1 MFPESIETQRLL
13 LRKPLSKDADSIF
26 QAYAQDREVTRYL
39 EWRPHA
45 SVGTT
50 RAFIANCQ
58 SQWASAKAFPYVITK
73 KDNGEL
79 LGMIEIRP
87 NGHRANFGFVLARP
101 YWGRGL
107 MPEAASALVRSLSRS
122 HPSSESRRRAMSK
135 TAPRP
140 AYWKRRGF
148 RGRDCCGE
156 TSSIP
161 TSRRSRGIRCSMQSQ
176 GELRPGFLR
185 SLTRDAKC
193 HRSSLF
199 ALCAENAC
207 DSVPCV
213 RSGAVQRS
221 VVVVVVVREDRAD

>member
-13 LRKPLSKDADSIF
+13 LRKPLPKDADSIF

-50 RAFIANCQ
+50 REFIANCQ

-107 MPEAASALVRSLSRS
+107 MPEAASALVSIALAQPSIFRVAATCDVENSASARVLEKAGLSREGLLRRNII
-122 HPSSESRRRAMSK
+122 HPNISPE
-135 TAPRP
+135 PR
-140 AYWKRRGF
+140 
-148 RGRDCCGE
+148 D
-156 TSSIP
+156 
-161 TSRRSRGIRCSMQSQ
+161 
-176 GELRPGFLR
+176 
-185 SLTRDAKC
+185 SLLYAITR
-193 HRSSLF
+193 
-199 ALCAENAC
+199 
-207 DSVPCV
+207 
-213 RSGAVQRS
+213 
-221 VVVVVVVREDRAD
+221 